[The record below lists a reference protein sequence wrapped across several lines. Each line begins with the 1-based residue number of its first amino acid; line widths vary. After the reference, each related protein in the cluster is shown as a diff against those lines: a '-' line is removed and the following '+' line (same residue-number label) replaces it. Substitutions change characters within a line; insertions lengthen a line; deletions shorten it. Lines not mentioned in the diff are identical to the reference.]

1 MWRNHHV
8 LIISDKKKNCTNSI
22 KVDLTLFIKVTN
34 VYTFRLAI
42 PLPKIYSIAILEHAE
57 YVQGYLLHH
66 CSVIHTRLGE
76 AETQEENSYNPVVKF
91 PEGCLSEVIR
101 NI

>member
-1 MWRNHHV
+1 MINIQKAFKSV
-8 LIISDKKKNCTNSI
+8 YLKVSI
-22 KVDLTLFIKVTN
+22 EKC
-34 VYTFRLAI
+34 
-42 PLPKIYSIAILEHAE
+42 
-57 YVQGYLLHH
+57 YLLHH

-76 AETQEENSYNPVVKF
+76 AETQEKNSYNPIIKF